1 MARSIGAN
9 QHLPGS
15 DARDPK
21 ALTAPPRFL
30 ARLAAEA
37 GISFNGDRPWDI
49 QVHDP
54 ALYRRVLRQGSLGF
68 GEAYMDGLWD
78 SERLDETMTRLI
90 RVSAGQRLS
99 GVAALRAALAQ
110 AEDLLLNRQSRSR
123 AFQVGERHY
132 DIGNDIYRAM
142 LDPTMSYSCGYW
154 RDARTL
160 EEAQLA
166 KLDLICRKLEL
177 APGERLLDIGC
188 GWGGLA
194 EHAARHYGVEVEGV
208 TISREQFGLAQERCR
223 GLPVE
228 IRLMDYREI
237 RGRYDKI
244 VSVGM
249 FEHVGHKNYR
259 TFFRT
264 AADALA
270 DQGLMLLHTIGS
282 SESARGTEPWVQ
294 KYIFPNGAL
303 PSVTQLGA
311 AIEPWLLLD
320 DWHCFGQDYDLTLQ
334 AWWKRFD
341 AAWPDLKGDRY
352 DQRFYRM
359 WKYYLH
365 IYMGY
370 FRCRRGLLWQLVLS
384 KPSRGAIYRAPR

>member
-1 MARSIGAN
+1 MPSSISSNQDLAGAVT
-9 QHLPGS
+9 GG
-15 DARDPK
+15 AK
-21 ALTAPPRFL
+21 AALAPPGFL
-30 ARLAAEA
+30 ERLAAEA
-37 GISFNGDRPWDI
+37 GVAFNGDRPWDI
-49 QVHDP
+49 QVHEP
-54 ALYRRVLRQGSLGF
+54 AVYGRILRQGSLGF

-90 RVSAGQRLS
+90 RVAAGERLP
-99 GVAALRAALAQ
+99 GLAAVRAALARV
-110 AEDLLLNRQSRSR
+110 EELVLNRQSRRR

-132 DIGNDIYRAM
+132 DIGNEIYRAM

-154 RDARTL
+154 RDARSL

-194 EHAARHYGVEVEGV
+194 EHAARRYGVEVEGI
-208 TISREQFGLAQERCR
+208 TISREQLVLAEERCR
-223 GLPVE
+223 GLPVR
-228 IRLMDYREI
+228 IRLMDYRDLK
-237 RGRYDKI
+237 GRYDKI

-249 FEHVGHKNYR
+249 FEHVGHKNYS

-264 AADALA
+264 AARVLA

-282 SESARGTEPWVQ
+282 SESARGTDPWIQ
-294 KYIFPNGAL
+294 KYIFPNGSL
-303 PSVTQLGA
+303 PSVRQLGA
-311 AIEPWLLLD
+311 SIEPWLVLD
-320 DWHCFGQDYDLTLQ
+320 DWHCFGRDYDRTLQ
-334 AWWKRFD
+334 AWWQRFD
-341 AAWPDLKGDRY
+341 AAWPDLKGGRY

-370 FRCRRGLLWQLVLS
+370 FRCRRGQLWQLVLS
-384 KPSRGAIYRAPR
+384 KPSRRAVYRAPR

>member
-1 MARSIGAN
+1 MARS
-9 QHLPGS
+9 LGS
-15 DARDPK
+15 HSDLARSRVAHPEVPP
-21 ALTAPPRFL
+21 APPQFL
-30 ARLAAEA
+30 ERLASE
-37 GISFNGDRPWDI
+37 GGVTFNGDRPWDI
-49 QVHDP
+49 RVHDP
-54 ALYRRVLRQGSLGF
+54 DLYRRILRKGSLGF

-90 RVSAGQRLS
+90 GVCAGERLP
-99 GVAALRAALAQ
+99 GIAAMRSALATVG
-110 AEDLLLNRQSRSR
+110 DLLLNRQSRRR
-123 AFQVGERHY
+123 AFAVGERHY

-160 EEAQLA
+160 EEAQQA

-194 EHAARHYGVEVEGV
+194 EHAARHYGVEVQGI
-208 TISREQFGLAQERCR
+208 TISREQLGLARERCR

-228 IRLMDYREI
+228 IRLLDYRALE
-237 RGRYDKI
+237 GRFDKI

-249 FEHVGHKNYR
+249 FEHVGLKNYR
-259 TFFRT
+259 TFFQT
-264 AADALA
+264 AAQVLA

-282 SESARGTEPWVQ
+282 RLSQRGTDPWVHR
-294 KYIFPNGAL
+294 YIFPNGAI
-303 PSVTQLGA
+303 PSVRQLGA
-311 AIEPWLLLD
+311 AIEPWLVLE
-320 DWHCFGQDYDLTLQ
+320 DWHCFGADYDRTLQ
-334 AWWKRFD
+334 AWWQRFD
-341 AAWPDLKGDRY
+341 AAWPDLQGGHY

-365 IYMGY
+365 LFMGY
-370 FRCRRGLLWQLVLS
+370 FRSRRGQLWQLVLS
-384 KPSRGAIYRAPR
+384 KPSRGTIYRAPR